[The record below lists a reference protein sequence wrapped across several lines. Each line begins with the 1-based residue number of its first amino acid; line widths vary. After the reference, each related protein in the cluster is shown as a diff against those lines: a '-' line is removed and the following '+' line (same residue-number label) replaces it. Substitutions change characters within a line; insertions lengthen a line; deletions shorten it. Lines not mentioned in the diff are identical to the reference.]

1 MHVAKIERRYGG
13 TVYRS
18 YLLRRTY
25 REQGKVKHETLG
37 NLSHLPEPTIE
48 LIRRALRGETLLAPE
63 DAFAIVRTRPHG
75 HVAAVLGTLRRL
87 GLERLLARAPSRERD
102 LVVAMIVA
110 RVLDPRSKLATAR
123 GLDAASADS
132 SLGEALGVSAVDADA
147 LYAAMDWLLPHQ
159 GRIEQAL
166 AKRHLAEG
174 TLVLYDVTSVYFEG
188 RCCPLV
194 RFGKSRDGRKDK
206 PQIVFG
212 LLCNARGCPVAVEVF
227 AGNTGDPTT
236 LASQIEKIR
245 TRFGLERVVWVGDR
259 GVLTEKRIAEE
270 LRPVEGLDWITALRA
285 PAIRQLV
292 EKGSLQL
299 SLFDQTDLGEIR
311 DPAYPGERLVVCR
324 NPLLAEERAR
334 KREAL
339 LEATERELEAIRE
352 ATRRAKR
359 RLRGQAA
366 IALRVGKVL
375 GRFKMAKHFR
385 LEIEDERFGYARHA
399 EAIAEEAALD
409 GIYVLR
415 TSVPAEALGSE
426 DTVRAYKGLSA
437 VERAFRSLKT
447 VDLRVR
453 PVHHHNADRVR
464 CHVLLCMLAY
474 YVEWH
479 MRQALAPMLF
489 EDDDRAAGEALR
501 PSVVAPAQRSPRAH
515 RKLETKRTEDGLP
528 VHSFQ
533 TLLRDLATLAKNTIQ
548 PKAAGA
554 VTFEQLTQPTPL
566 QQRAFELLGVSYRV

>member
-1 MHVAKIERRYGG
+1 
-13 TVYRS
+13 
-18 YLLRRTY
+18 
-25 REQGKVKHETLG
+25 
-37 NLSHLPEPTIE
+37 
-48 LIRRALRGETLLAPE
+48 
-63 DAFAIVRTRPHG
+63 
-75 HVAAVLGTLRRL
+75 
-87 GLERLLARAPSRERD
+87 
-102 LVVAMIVA
+102 
-110 RVLDPRSKLATAR
+110 
-123 GLDAASADS
+123 
-132 SLGEALGVSAVDADA
+132 
-147 LYAAMDWLLPHQ
+147 
-159 GRIEQAL
+159 
-166 AKRHLAEG
+166 
-174 TLVLYDVTSVYFEG
+174 
-188 RCCPLV
+188 
-194 RFGKSRDGRKDK
+194 
-206 PQIVFG
+206 
-212 LLCNARGCPVAVEVF
+212 
-227 AGNTGDPTT
+227 
-236 LASQIEKIR
+236 
-245 TRFGLERVVWVGDR
+245 
-259 GVLTEKRIAEE
+259 VLTEKRIAEE

-339 LEATERELEAIRE
+339 LEATERELEAIRA
-352 ATRRAKR
+352 ATRRPKR

-366 IALRVGKVL
+366 IGLRVGKVL

-385 LEIEDERFGYARHA
+385 LEIEEEGFHYARHA

-447 VDLRVR
+447 VDLHVR

-479 MRQALAPMLF
+479 MRQALAPLLF
-489 EDDDRAAGEALR
+489 EDDDRAAAEALR
-501 PSVVAPAQRSPRAH
+501 PSVVAPAERSPRAH
-515 RKLETKRTEDGLP
+515 RKLETKRTEDGFP

-533 TLLRDLATLAKNTIQ
+533 TLLRDLATLARNTIQ